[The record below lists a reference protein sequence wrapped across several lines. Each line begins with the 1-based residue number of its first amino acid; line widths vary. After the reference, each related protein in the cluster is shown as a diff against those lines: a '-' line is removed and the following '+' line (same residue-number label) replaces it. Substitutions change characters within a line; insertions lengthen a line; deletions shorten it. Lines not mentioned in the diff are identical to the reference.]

1 MKRDIF
7 DWLVQWYSDQC
18 NGIWELENQIKI
30 DTLDNPGW
38 TIEIGLKSTQ
48 FENFE
53 LKPISIRNE
62 DETNW
67 YVYSIKNSVYDAG
80 GDPSKLP
87 VLIEVFQ
94 SIWENKEFV
103 LSPESET
110 MFSWLMKWYESQCDG
125 DWEHEYGLKINTN
138 KDQTWQVEIDI
149 RFTELHDFELDTAL
163 EQKGTSNWYSF
174 SIKDGRFLAEGDSK
188 KLRTILEKFKE
199 IWMTYIDPEPRKN

>member
-80 GDPSKLP
+80 GDSSKLP
-87 VLIEVFQ
+87 VLIEIFQ

-110 MFSWLMKWYESQCDG
+110 MFSWLMKWYQSQCDG

-138 KDQTWQVEIDI
+138 KNQAWQVEIDI
-149 RFTELHDFELDTAL
+149 RFTELHEFELDTAL
-163 EQKGTSNWYSF
+163 EQKGTNNWYSF

-188 KLRTILEKFKE
+188 KLPIILEKFKE
-199 IWMTYIDPEPRKN
+199 IWTTNAEPRED

>member
-80 GDPSKLP
+80 GDSSKLP
-87 VLIEVFQ
+87 VLIEIFQ

-110 MFSWLMKWYESQCDG
+110 MFSWLMKWYQSQCDG

-138 KDQTWQVEIDI
+138 KDQAWQVEIDI

-163 EQKGTSNWYSF
+163 EQKGTNNWYSF

-188 KLRTILEKFKE
+188 KLPVILEKFKE
-199 IWMTYIDPEPRKN
+199 IWVTYS